1 MPRVNMASESPQ
13 PEVSST
19 ATVAPSAATIAL
31 GILTAGMVTVLVGFS
46 SSYPIV
52 VQAGA
57 AMGLT
62 ASQLATMTAA
72 LSLGMGLTC
81 LLPSIWLKIPVVIA
95 WSTPGAAL
103 LVVSLQGV
111 PLPQAIGAFIVCG
124 LLLTIAGASGLFE
137 RWMSRI
143 PLSLASALLAGVLL
157 RFGIEAFSSLRTAAQ
172 IVGPMLVA
180 YLLARRSAPRL
191 SVPIT
196 LAVGLM
202 AFWILPGAAP
212 AAEIARLGDTGA
224 SLQPLA
230 WPPQFS
236 VPVLLGITVPL
247 FLVTMAS
254 QNLPGVA
261 VLRAAGYERAPVSRL
276 LTIVGLATLLLAPF
290 GVFALN
296 LAAITAALCMGPEAH
311 PDPARRWLAAAM
323 AGVFYLTVAVFAGPI
338 AAWFVSLPRELVVAI
353 AGVALLPT
361 IGRSMHAALLDE
373 SQRDPALVTLLT
385 TASGLTLAGIGS
397 AFWGVV
403 FGVLT
408 MIVWRPR
415 SA

>member
-1 MPRVNMASESPQ
+1 MASESPP
-13 PEVSST
+13 PEVP
-19 ATVAPSAATIAL
+19 AMVAPPSAGTIAL
-31 GILTAGMVTVLVGFS
+31 GILTAGLVTVLVGFS

-57 AMGLT
+57 SMGLT
-62 ASQLATMTAA
+62 PSQLATMTAA

-81 LLPSIWLKIPVVIA
+81 LLPSLWLKIPVVIA

-103 LVVSLQGV
+103 LVISLQGV

-124 LLLTIAGASGLFE
+124 VLLTIAGASGLFE
-137 RWMSRI
+137 RFMSRI

-157 RFGIEAFSSLRTAAQ
+157 RFGIEAFGSLRTAAQ
-172 IVGPMLVA
+172 IVGPMLAA
-180 YLLARRSAPRL
+180 YLVARRSAPRL

-196 LAVGLM
+196 LAVGLI
-202 AFWILPGAAP
+202 AFWILPGAVPAP
-212 AAEIARLGDTGA
+212 GVARFGDTGA
-224 SLQPLA
+224 SLAPLA

-236 VPVLLGITVPL
+236 LPVLLGVTVPL

-276 LTIVGLATLLLAPF
+276 LTIVGLATLCLAPF

-296 LAAITAALCMGPEAH
+296 LAAITAALCMGPDAH
-311 PDPARRWLAAAM
+311 PDPARRWMAAAM
-323 AGVFYLTVAVFAGPI
+323 AGVFYLTVAAFAGPL

-403 FGVLT
+403 FGVVT
-408 MIVWRPR
+408 MIVWQPR
-415 SA
+415 RAWP

>member
-1 MPRVNMASESPQ
+1 
-13 PEVSST
+13 
-19 ATVAPSAATIAL
+19 
-31 GILTAGMVTVLVGFS
+31 MVTVLVGFS

-180 YLLARRSAPRL
+180 YLFARRAAPRL

-212 AAEIARLGDTGA
+212 AADIARLGDTGA

-236 VPVLLGITVPL
+236 VPVLLGVTVPL

-361 IGRSMHAALLDE
+361 IGRSMHAALLDV

-408 MIVWRPR
+408 MIVWRPS

>member
-1 MPRVNMASESPQ
+1 MASESPQ

-202 AFWILPGAAP
+202 AFWILPGAVP

-338 AAWFVSLPRELVVAI
+338 AAWFVSLPRELVVA
-353 AGVALLPT
+353 
-361 IGRSMHAALLDE
+361 
-373 SQRDPALVTLLT
+373 
-385 TASGLTLAGIGS
+385 
-397 AFWGVV
+397 
-403 FGVLT
+403 
-408 MIVWRPR
+408 
-415 SA
+415 